1 MKRQGNLI
9 LNEGDFGT
17 IYAENDGTKFY
28 LRVRSF
34 VDITTGETPLI
45 DRKTKQPLVDE
56 TGQPQRRQQKSLLA
70 TRDDR
75 TYTSLKSKN
84 LAIKAAEL
92 RSRIIAWEEA
102 AMNGQTVSGDGTIS
116 QAPAPVAPNGDKTIS
131 AFFTETFI
139 PAKRGLRDSGKLA
152 AVTFETY
159 QNYWD
164 LFLSKHF
171 NGTLTFRNYTAWK
184 GQSWLENLR
193 KDDGSLYGE
202 NTIRKIRSVATA
214 IFEEAKERG
223 FLDSNNPPRHNFWKD
238 IKQAKLPSVPTEQGI
253 AYTESEVETIIRNLD
268 AERGDTSK
276 PGLEARDANIRNA
289 QIALLLGFFAGL
301 RPSETAA
308 LRWEN
313 VDVLK
318 GTLRVCESVVEGVHA
333 KRTKTS
339 ENRVVTYLEPLV
351 PVLQAWHKQQ
361 GSPKSG
367 LVIHKNGEHVSLR
380 HLSDEI
386 IKPSCEKHGL
396 RWEGLYAARRGC
408 GTLLVQT
415 GSSCEQGGKFLG
427 NTPEVFR
434 AHYWIDKGEASAEAA
449 DNYRQHRLA
458 KAKASEV
465 AQGLTEDRKLQGE
478 LAALGLGD
486 GGQQ

>member
-1 MKRQGNLI
+1 MKRNQ
-9 LNEGDFGT
+9 GDFGT
-17 IYAENDGTKFY
+17 VTVENGGTKFY
-28 LRVRSF
+28 FRCRSF
-34 VDITTGETPLI
+34 VNIA
-45 DRKTKQPLVDE
+45 
-56 TGQPQRRQQKSLLA
+56 TGQLYVNKKGEQERGQQKLLLA
-70 TRDDR
+70 TQDSSQ
-75 TYTSLKSKN
+75 YKNLKSSA
-84 LAIKAAEL
+84 LHVKAGEIR
-92 RSRIIAWEEA
+92 RSIIAWEEA
-102 AMNGQTVSGDGTIS
+102 ALNGQTVAGDGTV
-116 QAPAPVAPNGDKTIS
+116 PAPFEPIAPNGDITI
-131 AFFTETFI
+131 AEFFEKVFI
-139 PAKRGLRDSGKLA
+139 PAKRGLKDSGKLA
-152 AVTFETY
+152 AITFETY

-164 LFLSKHF
+164 LFLKKHL
-171 NGTLTFRNYTAWK
+171 NHQQTFRNYSAWK

-223 FLDSNNPPRHNFWKD
+223 FIDNNVPPKHNPWKD

-268 AERGDTSK
+268 TELGSNK
-276 PGLEARDANIRNA
+276 HGVKARDANIRNA

-318 GTLRVCESVVEGVHA
+318 GTLKVCESVVEGVHA

-396 RWEGLYAARRGC
+396 RWEGYYGARRGC

-458 KAKASEV
+458 KAQQAQV

-486 GGQQ
+486 GGAQ

>member
-84 LAIKAAEL
+84 LAIKVAEL

-102 AMNGQTVSGDGTIS
+102 AVNGQTVSGDGTIS

-308 LRWEN
+308 LRW
-313 VDVLK
+313 
-318 GTLRVCESVVEGVHA
+318 
-333 KRTKTS
+333 
-339 ENRVVTYLEPLV
+339 
-351 PVLQAWHKQQ
+351 
-361 GSPKSG
+361 
-367 LVIHKNGEHVSLR
+367 
-380 HLSDEI
+380 
-386 IKPSCEKHGL
+386 
-396 RWEGLYAARRGC
+396 
-408 GTLLVQT
+408 
-415 GSSCEQGGKFLG
+415 
-427 NTPEVFR
+427 
-434 AHYWIDKGEASAEAA
+434 
-449 DNYRQHRLA
+449 
-458 KAKASEV
+458 
-465 AQGLTEDRKLQGE
+465 
-478 LAALGLGD
+478 
-486 GGQQ
+486 